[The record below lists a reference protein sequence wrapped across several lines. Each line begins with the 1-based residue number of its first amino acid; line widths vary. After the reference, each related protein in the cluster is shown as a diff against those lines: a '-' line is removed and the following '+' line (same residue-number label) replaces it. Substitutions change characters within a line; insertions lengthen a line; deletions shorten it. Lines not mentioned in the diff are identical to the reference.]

1 MGDAQGKG
9 VQSEQERVS
18 VPSILKNKNLVPRK
32 YQRDIFNSVV
42 QKGSTLVVLPTGLGK
57 TLIAF
62 MCIDYFL
69 NRGKCVFLA
78 PTKPLARQHYQRILE
93 DLEIPEDEVALVSG
107 EVNPKDRISLW
118 ARKIT
123 VSTPQTLK
131 NDIESGRVRFDYAL
145 CIFDEAHRTVGKYAY
160 TYLATLARES
170 GAVSLALTASPG
182 SDMKKIVPIVE
193 TLGTK
198 NVQIRTEE
206 DADVAPFV
214 QKTNIEYVRVELGA
228 DLTKAKMALDKVSGE
243 YTRTLAKMGFPIT
256 FKSKRALLDMR
267 ERIMKSNSHLKFSAM
282 SYFTTL
288 FNIAH
293 ATELLETQGV
303 STFLGYMEK
312 LRGREGE
319 SKGIMRITSNKDI
332 QGVVEFLKTQAE
344 HPKLA
349 KLVEILGEKQG
360 TKSIVFVQYRDQIQ
374 LIVGHLNA
382 NGFRAERF
390 VGKRDGVTQK
400 IQAETIDRF
409 RKGGFDILVASS
421 IGEEGLDIP
430 SVDNVIFFEPI
441 GSEIRSIQR
450 RGRAGRAK
458 AGNIYVLITKNTKDE
473 GYFYASR
480 AKERRMKNIVY
491 GMQEGGVEGWKKK
504 RNYFKPSLQTTEA
517 MLVGQEGAFQPENAV
532 TAHEIPLEQSA
543 RGQEGQ
549 PAKKKLPR
557 KGESEQS
564 RITDF

>member
-1 MGDAQGKG
+1 
-9 VQSEQERVS
+9 
-18 VPSILKNKNLVPRK
+18 
-32 YQRDIFNSVV
+32 
-42 QKGSTLVVLPTGLGK
+42 
-57 TLIAF
+57 
-62 MCIDYFL
+62 
-69 NRGKCVFLA
+69 
-78 PTKPLARQHYQRILE
+78 TKPLARQHYQRILE
-93 DLEIPEDEVALVSG
+93 DLDIPKEEVALVSG
-107 EVNPKDRISLW
+107 EVNPNDRKALW

-131 NDIESGRVRFDYAL
+131 NDIESGRVGFDYAL

-160 TYLATLARES
+160 TYLANLAREN

-206 DADVAPFV
+206 DLDVAPFV

-312 LRGREGE
+312 LHGREGE
-319 SKGIMRITSNKDI
+319 SKGILRITSNKDI

-349 KLVEILGEKQG
+349 KLVEILKGKQG
-360 TKSIVFVQYRDQIQ
+360 TKSIVFVQYRDQIA

-382 NGFRAERF
+382 CGFRSERF

-409 RKGGFDILVASS
+409 RRGEFDILVASS

-480 AKERRMKNIVY
+480 AKERRMRNIVY

-504 RNYFKPSLQTTEA
+504 RNYFKPVLQTTEA

-532 TAHEIPLEQSA
+532 SAHEIPLEQSTS
-543 RGQEGQ
+543 GQEGHH
-549 PAKKKLPR
+549 AKKKLPR